1 MDTELVGLSRD
12 TVESHREFAQ
22 VSAITPPLL
31 ADPSGMLCSS
41 LGVLADPS
49 SNAKRTTFVV
59 DRDGIVRYVFEAVK
73 VPGHAAHVLE
83 VVREMNS

>member
-1 MDTELVGLSRD
+1 MD
-12 TVESHREFAQ
+12 SHREFARNEG
-22 VSAITPPLL
+22 ITPPLL
-31 ADPSGMLCSS
+31 ADPEGQLCKA
-41 LGVLADPS
+41 LGVLAEPNG
-49 SNAKRTTFVV
+49 NAKRTTFVV